1 MTVRDA
7 VAAIE
12 SPLQLLGALEAH
24 AAGLGGATTT
34 VHVRTD
40 VPAMDV
46 AAEAMERVG
55 LPDGLEISTDPAP
68 RPGEAHWLVG
78 DAFSG
83 RWQAQIA
90 RTAPRGDVV
99 LLDDGLATVALARL
113 LVAGRPLIRPS
124 RATTGAPAAGRRAL
138 GGLVTHRLRALA
150 RAGRLRLF
158 TAMPLGAS
166 LIGGLRD
173 LGVDVTTHRFE
184 WLAERPVAPA
194 PAERTVVVGSAL
206 VADGWVRPQPYV
218 EWVRAVGG
226 GEPLLYL
233 PHRRSDPRTVARI
246 ASIDGVRVQPPGLPV
261 EMLLGGL
268 RPPQRVVCLPSTAY
282 VLLGALHAST
292 GVRVDAQAVPDDWW
306 TGRAA
311 PLVRE
316 HLSSV
321 LALRP
326 NPHRAEEPDA
336 AGPGALDE
344 LEIELDGDVDPRL
357 DTEGLHP

>member
-1 MTVRDA
+1 MTLLDA
-7 VAAIE
+7 IAAVE

-24 AAGLGGATTT
+24 AAGLGGVTTT
-34 VHVRTD
+34 VHVRAD
-40 VPAMDV
+40 VPALDV
-46 AAEAMERVG
+46 AAAAMRGVG
-55 LPDGLEISTDPAP
+55 LPGGLELTSLPSP
-68 RPGEAHWLVG
+68 RPGSAHWLVG

-83 RWQAQIA
+83 RWQAQLA
-90 RTAPRGDVV
+90 RTAPHGDVV

-124 RATTGAPAAGRRAL
+124 RSSTGAPAAGRRAL

-150 RAGRLRLF
+150 GAGRLRLF
-158 TAMPLGAS
+158 TAMPLDPG
-166 LIGGLRD
+166 LLGGLRD
-173 LGVDVTTHRFE
+173 LGVDVMTHRFE
-184 WLAERPVAPA
+184 WLAGRPVVPA

-218 EWVRAVGG
+218 EWVRAVGA

-233 PHRRSDPRTVARI
+233 PHRRSDTRTVGRI

-292 GVRVDAQAVPDDWW
+292 GVRVDAQPVPDDWW

-326 NPHRAEEPDA
+326 STH
-336 AGPGALDE
+336 AGPTASE
-344 LEIELDGDVDPRL
+344 ESTVDVDGRL
-357 DTEGLHP
+357 DVEGLRP